1 MFIPAPLSRRT
12 TLASILALLAL
23 ASLSSSASAQY
34 FGRNKVQWESFDWR
48 VLKTEHFDVYYY
60 PEEERAVRD
69 AARMAERW
77 YVRLSSVFER
87 DFKERKSIILYADH
101 SDFQQTN
108 VVSGLISQGTG
119 GVTEG
124 MKTRVVLPLTG
135 NYEETD
141 HVLGHELTHVF
152 QYDILRDPR
161 GGQGGQAVGAA
172 PVDVPLWFVEGMA
185 EYLSLGRESVQTSMW
200 LRDALARDALPK
212 VEDLSRDP
220 RLFPYRWGHALWA
233 YIGGRWGDLAVGR
246 LFARGVRI
254 GFEGAVSE
262 VLGTDVKTLSED
274 WRTAIR
280 QAYAPVLERRQPPAA
295 VGTRILP
302 QEKDST
308 DLYISPVL
316 SPDGSQVAFLST
328 RNLFTFDLYLAD
340 ARTGEIR
347 SKLLSEDSDS
357 HFDSLRFL
365 DSSGTWSPDSRRF
378 AFVVFARG
386 DNEVAILDVGS
397 RKIERRRYNAE
408 GVGGMWNPAWS
419 PDGRSI
425 VFSGSNGGIT
435 DLYLLDLES
444 GRVRR
449 LTNDLYAD
457 LQPEWAPD
465 GRSIV
470 FVSDRSANAGPNADA
485 TALTRASMGIWRI
498 EVASGKVSQV
508 VPAEGTIERGN
519 RFNPKFGP
527 GGRDLYFLSDGA
539 GVSDLY
545 RMAMDSGEIFR
556 VTRLTTGVTGIA
568 RLSPALTVAERSGR
582 VMFTIFDNTDYRIHA
597 LEADQARGETV
608 VAEAARGEEARAAQL
623 PPLGAG
629 PDDLVAGYLGHPEP
643 LPQIEPEVA
652 GYKRHLQ
659 LDFVGPA
666 VGVGV
671 STLGTE
677 VGGDITAYFS
687 DTLGEHEVG
696 FSIQGG
702 TGTLDEFGAQG
713 YYLNQENRLQWGAA
727 GGHIPYISAFTSVG
741 DEVVDVD
748 GTPTQATVYRQ
759 VRQTVTE
766 DQALALTRYPFS
778 TTRRVEASLGVT
790 RLDYSNK
797 EEDLVVVGN
806 QIVDRNERD
815 LPAPPGLQLY
825 QGSLALVGDNS
836 YFGFTSPVRGWRYR
850 FEVEPTFGDLTFQSL
865 TLDYRRYFFARP
877 LTFAVRGMHV
887 GRYGSD
893 AENDRLVPL
902 YVGYPTLVRGYEI
915 GDIDLSECSTD
926 PNDPGACPEF
936 DRLVGSRI
944 GVLNLELRF
953 PLVGTQGFGLFQTR
967 FLPIELAAF
976 VDAGTAW
983 TEHATPK
990 IRFDEKTF
998 ERVPVV
1004 SAGVSARLL
1013 LGGFAVLHFYA
1024 AKPFQRPQEDWVM
1037 GFFIAPG
1044 W

>member
-1 MFIPAPLSRRT
+1 MLARSTVSRHIILIPVL
-12 TLASILALLAL
+12 ILLAL
-23 ASLSSSASAQY
+23 ASLPSAASAQY
-34 FGRNKVQWESFDWR
+34 FGRNKVQWEDFDWK
-48 VLKTEHFDVYYY
+48 VLKTEHFDIYHY

-77 YVRLSSVFER
+77 YARLSSVFGR
-87 DFKERKSIILYADH
+87 DFHERKTIVLYADH

-108 VVSGLISQGTG
+108 VISGLISQGTG

-141 HVLGHELTHVF
+141 HVLGHELVHVF
-152 QYDILRDPR
+152 QYDILREPR
-161 GGQGGQAVGAA
+161 GGEGARPVSGGGA
-172 PVDVPLWFVEGMA
+172 DVSLWFVEGLA

-200 LRDALARDALPK
+200 LRDALARDALPS
-212 VEDLSRDP
+212 VQDLSRDP

-233 YIGGRWGDLAVGR
+233 YIGGRWGDPAVGR
-246 LFARGVRI
+246 LFARGVQI
-254 GFEGAVSE
+254 GMEAAVAE
-262 VLGTDVKTLSED
+262 TLGVDLKTLSED
-274 WRTAIR
+274 WRNSIR
-280 QAYAPVLERRQPPAA
+280 QTYAPVLEQRQTSMA

-302 QEKDST
+302 REKEST
-308 DLYISPVL
+308 DIYIAPVL

-347 SKLLSEDSDS
+347 SKLISEDSDP

-365 DSSGTWSPDSRRF
+365 DSAGTWSPDGRRF
-378 AFVVFARG
+378 AFVVLARG
-386 DNEVAILDVGS
+386 DNEIAVLDVAS
-397 RKIERRRYNAE
+397 RRIERRYNAE

-425 VFSGSNGGIT
+425 VFSGSVGGIT
-435 DLYLLDLES
+435 DLFLLDVES

-449 LTNDLYAD
+449 LTDDIFAD

-470 FVSDRSANAGPNADA
+470 FVSDRSSANERTADP

-498 EVASGKVSQV
+498 EVNGGRMSAV

-568 RLSPALTVAERSGR
+568 RLSPALTVSEGNGR
-582 VMFTIFDNTDYRIHA
+582 VMFSIFENTDYRIHA
-597 LEADQARGETV
+597 LEPDQARGEPV
-608 VAEAARGEEARAAQL
+608 VAEAARGEQAQAAQL
-623 PPLGAG
+623 PPTGEG
-629 PDDLVAGYLGHPEP
+629 PQSLVAAYLQNPAP
-643 LPQIEPEVA
+643 LPSVQPETA
-652 GYKRHLQ
+652 NASRRLQ
-659 LDFVGPA
+659 LDFIGPA
-666 VGVGV
+666 AGVGV
-671 STLGTE
+671 STLGTT
-677 VGGDITAYFS
+677 VGGDITGYFS

-696 FSIQGG
+696 FSIYGG
-702 TGTLDEFGAQG
+702 TGDFNEFGAQG
-713 YYLNQENRLQWGAA
+713 YYLNQEHRLQWGAA

-741 DEVVDVD
+741 QEEVDVD
-748 GTPTQATVYRQ
+748 GKPTLATVYQ
-759 VRQTVTE
+759 QIRQTVTQ
-766 DQALALTRYPFS
+766 DQALFLTRYPFS
-778 TTRRVEASLGVT
+778 TTRRVEARAGITQLSYDNEIEQLT
-790 RLDYSNK
+790 
-797 EEDLVVVGN
+797 VVGGTV
-806 QIVDRNERD
+806 IDRDEDD
-815 LPAPPGLQLY
+815 LPAPPGLSLY
-825 QGSLALVGDNS
+825 QGSVALVGDNS

-850 FEVEPTFGDLTFQSL
+850 FEIEPTFGDLQFQSL
-865 TLDYRRYFFARP
+865 TLDYRRYFFLRP
-877 LTFAVRGMHV
+877 VTFAIRGLHV
-887 GRYGSD
+887 GRYGTD
-893 AENDRLVPL
+893 AESERLVPF
-902 YVGYPTLVRGYEI
+902 YVGRPTLVRGYEI
-915 GDIDLSECSTD
+915 GDIGLSECTPD
-926 PNDPGACPEF
+926 PNDSGACPEF
-936 DRLVGSRI
+936 DRLVGSRM

-953 PLVGTQGFGLFQTR
+953 PLVGTQGFGIFKTR
-967 FLPIELAAF
+967 FLPIDLAAF

-983 TEHATPK
+983 DSDTSPKLRFAT
-990 IRFDEKTF
+990 DSA

-1004 SAGVSARLL
+1004 SAGVSARIL

-1024 AKPFQRPQEDWVM
+1024 AKPFQRPQENWVT
-1037 GFFIAPG
+1037 GFFISPG

>member
-1 MFIPAPLSRRT
+1 MLIPAPVSRRT
-12 TLASILALLAL
+12 TLTSILVLLAL
-23 ASLSSSASAQY
+23 ASLPSSASAQY
-34 FGRNKVQWESFDWR
+34 FGRNKVQWEDFDWR
-48 VLKTEHFDVYYY
+48 VLKTEHFDIYHY

-77 YVRLSSVFER
+77 YGRLSSVFARE
-87 DFKERKSIILYADH
+87 FKERKSIILYADH

-108 VVSGLISQGTG
+108 VISGLISQGTG

-124 MKTRVVLPLTG
+124 MKTRVVLPMTG

-141 HVLGHELTHVF
+141 HVLGHELVHVF

-161 GGQGGQAVGAA
+161 GQGAQPMGAA

-200 LRDALARDALPK
+200 LRDALARDTLPTIQ
-212 VEDLSRDP
+212 DLSRDP

-233 YIGGRWGDLAVGR
+233 YVGGRWGDLAVGR
-246 LFARGVRI
+246 LFVRGVRI
-254 GFEGAVSE
+254 GFEGAVAE
-262 VLGTDVKTLSED
+262 VLGTDLKTLSED
-274 WRTAIR
+274 WRNAIR
-280 QAYAPVLERRQPPAA
+280 QTYAPVLERRQPPTA

-347 SKLLSEDSDS
+347 GKLLSEDSDP

-365 DSSGTWSPDSRRF
+365 DSSGTWSPDGRRF
-378 AFVVFARG
+378 AFVVLARG
-386 DNEVAILDVGS
+386 DNEIAVLDVAS
-397 RKIERRRYNAE
+397 RNIERRYNAA
-408 GVGGMWNPAWS
+408 GVGGMWNPSWS

-425 VFSGSNGGIT
+425 VFSGSAGGIT

-457 LQPEWAPD
+457 LQPEWSPD
-465 GRSIV
+465 GGSIV
-470 FVSDRSANAGPNADA
+470 FVSDRGTGVPGPAPDP
-485 TALTRASMGIWRI
+485 TSLTRASMGIWRI
-498 EVASGKVSQV
+498 DVASTRVSQV

-539 GVSDLY
+539 GVTDLY

-568 RLSPALTVAERSGR
+568 RLSPALTVSETSGR
-582 VMFTIFDNTDYRIHA
+582 VMFTIFENTDYRIHA
-597 LEADQARGETV
+597 LEPGQARGEPV
-608 VAEAARGEEARAAQL
+608 IAEAARGEEALAAQL
-623 PPLGAG
+623 PPVGPG
-629 PDDLVAGYLGHPEP
+629 PDDLVASYLRNTDP
-643 LPQIEPEVA
+643 LPQLEPQVT
-652 GYKRHLQ
+652 GYRRHLQ

-671 STLGTE
+671 SSLGTT
-677 VGGDITAYFS
+677 VGGDVTAYFS

-702 TGTLDEFGAQG
+702 TGTFDEFGAQG
-713 YYLNQENRLQWGAA
+713 YYLNQEHRLQWGAA
-727 GGHIPYISAFTSVG
+727 GGHIPYISAFTTARDG
-741 DEVVDVD
+741 LVDID
-748 GTPTQATVYRQ
+748 GTPTPATIYEQ
-759 VRQTVTE
+759 VRQTVTQ
-766 DQALALTRYPFS
+766 DQALAITRYPFS
-778 TTRRVEASLGVT
+778 TTRRIEASVGVT
-790 RLDYSNK
+790 RLDYES
-797 EEDLVVVGN
+797 EVEQLIVVGG
-806 QIVDRNERD
+806 QVIDRDTDD
-815 LPAPPGLQLY
+815 LPAPPGLNLY

-850 FEVEPTFGDLTFQSL
+850 FEVEPTFGDLEFQSL

-877 LTFAVRGMHV
+877 VTFAIRGMHV
-887 GRYGSD
+887 GRYGTD

-902 YVGYPTLVRGYEI
+902 YVGRPTLVRGYEI
-915 GDIDLSECSTD
+915 GNIGLSECSVD
-926 PNDPGACPEF
+926 PNNPGACPEF
-936 DRLVGSRI
+936 DRLVGSRV
-944 GVLNLELRF
+944 GVLNLEVRF

-967 FLPIELAAF
+967 FLPIELGAF

-983 TEHATPK
+983 TEDTSPDL
-990 IRFDEKTF
+990 RFDENSL

-1004 SAGVSARLL
+1004 SAGLSARLL

-1024 AKPFQRPQEDWVM
+1024 AKPFQRPQEDWVT